1 MKKISYIFEF
11 YAIISGFM
19 TMQERFDIE
28 LDPYA
33 LAKQGRSVS
42 GRLVAKSLSRVVDLV
57 GSEAEFEA
65 QLDFGI
71 DPNGLRIV
79 SGAVQGK
86 VTLQCQRC
94 LEKFEGL
101 LDIKF
106 SLALV
111 RSEQQIASLPEEYE
125 PLLIEHELIL
135 LKDIVEDEII
145 LALPT
150 APVHKLE
157 ECPAATAQI
166 ETCAREVDEEDEQ
179 VTQRPFA
186 NLAELM
192 KQKK

>member
-94 LEKFEGL
+94 LDAAAQSSGAGQSSSYQRIQTYRSGQWFRSFGNLGKC
-101 LDIKF
+101 F
-106 SLALV
+106 SLIFQAKYRL
-111 RSEQQIASLPEEYE
+111 S
-125 PLLIEHELIL
+125 
-135 LKDIVEDEII
+135 
-145 LALPT
+145 
-150 APVHKLE
+150 
-157 ECPAATAQI
+157 
-166 ETCAREVDEEDEQ
+166 
-179 VTQRPFA
+179 
-186 NLAELM
+186 
-192 KQKK
+192 